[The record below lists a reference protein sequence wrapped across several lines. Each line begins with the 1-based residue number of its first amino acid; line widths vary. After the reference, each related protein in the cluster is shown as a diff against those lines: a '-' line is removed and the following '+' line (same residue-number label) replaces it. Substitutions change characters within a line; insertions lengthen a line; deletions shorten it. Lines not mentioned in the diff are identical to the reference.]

1 METQR
6 LAAPEI
12 ERRALALF
20 ERLADAPHNAR
31 LRARLT
37 KNEAPEVLDR
47 LAALEAR
54 AANAAGMLPTLI
66 PGSGEF
72 GEGALPPARVGT
84 FRLTERIGMGGMGE
98 VWAGERD
105 DGLYDQKVAI
115 KLIQRHAL
123 ARAAAAF
130 DDERRF
136 LARLDHPNIARLID
150 GGVTE
155 DGLPWLAIDYVQGEP
170 IDAAC
175 TERTLAERV
184 SLFIKAADAVQYAH
198 GKLIAHADLK
208 PGNILVGPDGRVR
221 LLDFGISG
229 LVGQDSRS
237 PTGSGPLTRAFASP
251 QRIAGAPP
259 SVADDIFALGRTL
272 APLVAG
278 DRELMAIA
286 AKAQSVSEGDRYQT
300 VGAFIA
306 DLDRWRAH
314 LPVKAMPPGW
324 LYRVDKFIGRH
335 RRGVIVTGVALT
347 LIAGTSLV
355 ATRSYFRAEQASER
369 STQRLQEVRQ
379 LARYLLFDL
388 HDDLARE
395 PGTLEKRIEIA
406 TVAARY
412 LNQLREAK
420 DAPPDLRLEVA
431 QGYRR
436 LATIQGLGGGVNI
449 GDVKAA
455 RKTIDLA
462 KGLLDRLLADSPGNA
477 AALAERGWVEQG
489 YWVLGAD
496 NKKSIAI
503 NDRARSLFDRAL
515 SIDLQNPEARLGRLT
530 VERNRAYDL
539 TWTLDRP
546 ADAVIVC
553 REALAKL
560 RAQAWPKE
568 VSDQAD
574 LLELHLLNRLGD
586 AVYFAGDVPGA
597 LVPYQEADKV
607 VDRLIARD
615 GEIPAL
621 RLMKAEIAFNLSG
634 TLQEMAGQLP
644 ESLRVA
650 DQGIASLRALERFGL
665 DAGTEKR
672 LVMLLGQK
680 AVILSEMGHHA
691 KAVAASAES
700 LSIRRKRFAVAPRD
714 PQRTR
719 DVAVA
724 IPNHARILRAAG
736 QHREACAEIT
746 EGVRFWRVIRSRGD
760 LGAKDARDELPK
772 TEALQKVFCAN

>member
-1 METQR
+1 M
-6 LAAPEI
+6 AAPDI

-20 ERLADAPHNAR
+20 ERLADAPDNARLRAR

-37 KNEAPEVLDR
+37 KNERPEVLKR

-54 AANAAGMLPTLI
+54 VAGAAGMLPTLI

-72 GEGALPPARVGT
+72 GEATLPPARVGA

-155 DGLPWLAIDYVQGEP
+155 DGLPWLAMDYVQGEP
-170 IDAAC
+170 IDVAC
-175 TERTLAERV
+175 AERPLAERV

-229 LVGQDSRS
+229 LVGQDSLS

-272 APLVAG
+272 APLVAD

-286 AKAQSVSEGDRYQT
+286 AKAHAQQEGDRYQT
-300 VGAFIA
+300 VGALIE

-314 LPVKAMPPGW
+314 LPVAAMPAAW
-324 LYRVDKFIGRH
+324 QYRAGKFVERH
-335 RRGVIVTGVALT
+335 RRSVMAAGVALT

-355 ATRSYFRAEQASER
+355 ATRSYILAEQASAR
-369 STQRLQEVRQ
+369 STQRMQEVRQ
-379 LARYLLFDL
+379 LSRYLLFDL

-395 PGTLEKRIEIA
+395 PGTLKKRIEIS

-436 LATIQGLGGGVNI
+436 LATIQGLGGGVNL
-449 GDVKAA
+449 GDVAAA

-462 KGLLDRLLADSPGNA
+462 KDMLDRLLADDPRNA

-496 NKKSIAI
+496 NNTSLAI
-503 NDRARSLFDRAL
+503 NDRARALFDRAL
-515 SIDLQNPEARLGRLT
+515 AIDPKNAEARLGRLT

-546 ADAVIVC
+546 AEAILVC
-553 REALAKL
+553 RAALAQL
-560 RAQAWPKE
+560 RAQSWPKE
-568 VSDQAD
+568 VRDQAE

-586 AVYFAGDVPGA
+586 AVYFAGDVPGS
-597 LVPYQEADKV
+597 LLSYEEADAA
-607 VDRLIARD
+607 VDRLIVRD
-615 GEIPAL
+615 GEIPVW

-634 TLQEMAGQLP
+634 TLQEIKSRLP

-650 DQGIASLRALERFGL
+650 EQGITSLRALERFGL

-680 AVILSEMGHHA
+680 AIILSEMGRPIE
-691 KAVAASAES
+691 AVDPSLES
-700 LSIRRKRFAVAPRD
+700 MMIRRKRFAGAPKD

-719 DVAVA
+719 DVAIA

-736 QHREACAEIT
+736 KNREACAEIT
-746 EGVRFWRVIRSRGD
+746 EGVRLWHLIRTRGD

-772 TEALQKVFCAN
+772 TEGLQKDFCTG

>member
-1 METQR
+1 MASSEV
-6 LAAPEI
+6 

-20 ERLADAPHNAR
+20 ERLADAPENTR
-31 LRARLT
+31 LRARLL
-37 KNEAPEVLDR
+37 KNEPPDVLER
-47 LAALEAR
+47 LKALEAHAI
-54 AANAAGMLPTLI
+54 AASGMLPTLI

-72 GEGALPPARVGT
+72 GEATLPPARVGA
-84 FRLTERIGMGGMGE
+84 FRLTERIGTGGMGE

-105 DGLYDQKVAI
+105 DGLYEQKVAI

-155 DGLPWLAIDYVQGEP
+155 DGLPWLAMDYVKGEQ

-175 TERTLAERV
+175 AGRPLAERV
-184 SLFIKAADAVQYAH
+184 SLFIKAADAVQFAH

-208 PGNILVGPDGRVR
+208 PGNILVSADGRVR

-229 LVGQDSRS
+229 LIGEDSRS

-259 SVADDIFALGRTL
+259 SVADDIFALGRLL
-272 APLVAG
+272 AMLVGG
-278 DRELMAIA
+278 DAELQAIA
-286 AKAQSVSEGDRYQT
+286 RKAQSNEEAARYQT
-300 VGAFIA
+300 VSALIA

-314 LPVKAMPPGW
+314 LPVEAMAQGW
-324 LYRVDKFIGRH
+324 RYRSGKFVDRH
-335 RRGVIVTGVALT
+335 RRSVIAAGVAL
-347 LIAGTSLV
+347 LVIAGTSLF
-355 ATRSYFRAEQASER
+355 ATSSYFRAESASER
-369 STQRLQEVRQ
+369 SMQRMQEVRQ

-388 HDDLARE
+388 HDDLARQ
-395 PGTLEKRIEIA
+395 PGTLKKRIEIA
-406 TVAARY
+406 TVAAKY
-412 LNQLREAK
+412 LEQLREAK
-420 DAPPDLRLEVA
+420 DAPPELRLEVA

-436 LATIQGLGGGVNI
+436 LATIQGLGGGINL
-449 GDVKAA
+449 GDVAAA

-462 KGLLDRLLADSPGNA
+462 RVLLDKLLAEAPRNA

-496 NKKSIAI
+496 NSKSVEI
-503 NDRARSLFDRAL
+503 NDRARAYFDKAL
-515 SIDLQNPEARLGRLT
+515 SIDPQNAEARLGRIL

-539 TWTLDRP
+539 TWSLDRP
-546 ADAVIVC
+546 TEAVEVC
-553 REALAKL
+553 RAALQRL
-560 RAQAWPKE
+560 RTQSWPKGLSE
-568 VSDQAD
+568 QAE

-586 AVYFAGDVPGA
+586 AVYYTGDVPGA
-597 LVPYQEADKV
+597 LAPYQEADSL
-607 VDRLIARD
+607 VDRLMARD
-615 GEIPAL
+615 GEIPVW

-634 TLQEMAGQLP
+634 TMQEMKGRLP
-644 ESLRVA
+644 QSLRVA
-650 DQGIASLRALERFGL
+650 DAGIASLRALERYGL

-672 LVMLLGQK
+672 MVMLLGQK
-680 AVILSEMGHHA
+680 AIVLGEMGRHA
-691 KAVAASAES
+691 EAVVPSTES
-700 LSIRRKRFAVAPRD
+700 LTIRRKRFARAPQD

-724 IPNHARILRAAG
+724 IPNHARILLAAG
-736 QHREACAEIT
+736 RPAEACAEIT
-746 EGVRFWRVIRSRGD
+746 EGVRMWHMIRSRGD
-760 LGAKDARDELPK
+760 LSLKDAKGDLPK
-772 TEALQKVFCAN
+772 SEALQKEICPA

>member
-1 METQR
+1 M
-6 LAAPEI
+6 AAPEI

-20 ERLADAPHNAR
+20 ERLADAPNNAR

-54 AANAAGMLPTLI
+54 AVNAAGMLPTLI

-72 GEGALPPARVGT
+72 GEGTLPPARVGA
-84 FRLTERIGMGGMGE
+84 FRLTERIGIGGMGE

-123 ARAAAAF
+123 VRAAAAF

-155 DGLPWLAIDYVQGEP
+155 DGLPWLVMDYVQGEP

-175 TERTLAERV
+175 AARSLAERV

-208 PGNILVGPDGRVR
+208 PGNILVSPDGRVR

-237 PTGSGPLTRAFASP
+237 PTGSGPLTKAFASP

-272 APLVAG
+272 AMLVA
-278 DRELMAIA
+278 DDAELMAIA
-286 AKAQSVSEGDRYQT
+286 AKAQAVTEGDRYQT
-300 VGAFIA
+300 VAALIA

-314 LPVKAMPPGW
+314 LPVRAMPQGW
-324 LYRVDKFIGRH
+324 RYRASKFIGRH
-335 RRGVIVTGVALT
+335 RRSVMAAGVALT
-347 LIAGTSLV
+347 LIAGASLV
-355 ATRSYFRAEQASER
+355 ATRSYVLAEQASAR

-395 PGTLEKRIEIA
+395 PGTLKKRIEIA

-436 LATIQGLGGGVNI
+436 LATIQGLGGGVNL
-449 GDVKAA
+449 GDVAAA

-462 KGLLDRLLADSPGNA
+462 RDMLDRLLADDPHNA

-496 NKKSIAI
+496 NRASIAI
-503 NDRARSLFDRAL
+503 NNRARALFDRAL
-515 SIDLQNPEARLGRLT
+515 ALDPKNAEARIGRLT

-546 ADAVIVC
+546 AEAILVC
-553 REALAKL
+553 REALARL
-560 RAQAWPKE
+560 RAQGWPKE
-568 VSDQAD
+568 VSEQAE
-574 LLELHLLNRLGD
+574 LLDLHLLNRLGD
-586 AVYFAGDVPGA
+586 AVYFAGDVPGS
-597 LVPYQEADKV
+597 LKPYQEADAA

-615 GEIPAL
+615 GKIPAW

-634 TLQEMAGQLP
+634 TLQEAKGRLP

-650 DQGIASLRALERFGL
+650 EQGVKSLRALERFGL

-680 AVILSEMGHHA
+680 AIILGEMGRHA
-691 KAVAASAES
+691 DAVTASLES
-700 LSIRRKRFAVAPRD
+700 LTIRRKRFAAAPRD

-736 QHREACAEIT
+736 RTREACAEIT
-746 EGVRFWRVIRSRGD
+746 EGVRLWHLIRTRGD
-760 LGAKDARDELPK
+760 LSAKDARDDLPE
-772 TEALQKVFCAN
+772 TEALQKDFCTG